1 MFGGKLHCVHRGAG
15 EDTALRHTTF
25 DGTRWSTDTKLR
37 HHHTASNPALAAY
50 DGKLHLLHRGA
61 ATDTSLWH
69 AAFDGTRW
77 SADTQMP
84 HHSSLEGPSLAAFDG
99 HLYCVHRG
107 HGNGDQK
114 LWWAT
119 YKNSSGWSADREFH
133 GHTSGT
139 GPAVI
144 AYRDANAETDQFL
157 VVHRGYGPRAAG
169 SDAAEMKARIA
180 AEELTAAEPGT
191 D

>member
-1 MFGGKLHCVHRGAG
+1 MPMTPGWWTVFQPSENGWNDDEKFSG
-15 EDTALRHTTF
+15 
-25 DGTRWSTDTKLR
+25 
-37 HHHTASNPALAAY
+37 HHSSSNPALAEFQ
-50 DGKLHLLHRGA
+50 GRLHLVHRGGTHDDNLWA
-61 ATDTSLWH
+61 AVYDAQT
-69 AAFDGTRW
+69 GW

-84 HHSSLEGPSLAAFDG
+84 HHRSLEGPGLAVFDG

-119 YKNSSGWSADREFH
+119 YKSSSGWSADREFH
-133 GHTSGT
+133 GHLSGA

-144 AYRDANAETDQFL
+144 AYRDANAETDQLL
-157 VVHRGYGPRAAG
+157 VVHRGYGHRAAG
-169 SDAAEMKARIA
+169 TDAAEMEARIA
-180 AEELTAAEPGT
+180 AEELAAAEPGT